1 MKKIH
6 GDPLFSP
13 NQRHLTSF
21 PVDVFECMS
30 LLFMCSAYFRI
41 WANSTLIDGL
51 LDFQNL
57 KNKQNTSS
65 MQRLLPG
72 PKPKFCGCFKAPAAG
87 PFDLP

>member
-6 GDPLFSP
+6 GDTPNLFSP

-21 PVDVFECMS
+21 PVDVFESMS
-30 LLFMCSAYFRI
+30 LNFMCSAYFRT
-41 WANSTLIDGL
+41 WTNSTVIDGL

-72 PKPKFCGCFKAPAAG
+72 PANIYLKT
-87 PFDLP
+87 